1 MPHKLRRFARFKLE
15 VPVLFSWRD
24 ENGSRRRARGYTRD
38 LSPGGMYLV
47 SPRCPPLGATVGLDA
62 FLPPLSELAPP
73 WRMHYHGRVVRSEP
87 RPPGQGPGGF
97 AAVSNEVVLKAV
109 EPTAASVH

>member
-1 MPHKLRRFARFKLE
+1 MPYTLRRFTRSRLE

-24 ENGSRRRARGYTRD
+24 AKGSRRRARGHTRD

-62 FLPPLSELAPP
+62 FLPPLSELAPA
-73 WRMHYHGRVVRSEP
+73 WRLHSQAKVVRLEP
-87 RPPGQGPGGF
+87 DPTGAGPSGF
-97 AAVSNEVVLKAV
+97 AAVSTQVVLRAV
-109 EPTAASVH
+109 EAAAQVH